1 MNILLYDFIS
11 YTQKDLAYFLKKAGH
26 HCKNILYK
34 IKDDYKDDFFEYRL
48 GQYLSDGNFDCVI
61 SINFHPLVA
70 KICYQYQVKYL
81 SWSYDSPI
89 SKMHMEYYQYPTN
102 YIFLFDRMEAQYFQS
117 QGMEHVFH
125 MPLAVN
131 LERLASASLSISPLE
146 KEAYSS
152 DISFVGKFYDSSLKE
167 ILTLAQDYDRGFIQA
182 IVDAQLQVYGYNFV
196 EDSIKPELPKRITDN
211 FINAGIKIYCGGF
224 EELSKGALVH
234 SINKEITRRERIML
248 LNLLNRYYDVNY
260 YSYECPQ
267 LLKDVIYCGT
277 VNYLSDM
284 PKVFRLS
291 KINLNITLKSIQ
303 SGIPLRALD
312 IMGSGGFL
320 LSNYQPELAEYF
332 IPDRD
337 IVLYESIPDALSK
350 ADFYLRHEDAR
361 HSVINHAFDV
371 LNTHFTYPMR
381 IKEMFQTAGL

>member
-1 MNILLYDFIS
+1 MNILFYDFVS
-11 YTQKDLAYFLKKAGH
+11 YTQKDLAYFLKIAGH
-26 HCKNILYK
+26 HCKNVVYK
-34 IKDDYKDDFFEYRL
+34 MKNVYEDDFFEYRFGL
-48 GQYLSDGNFDCVI
+48 YLAQGNFDCVI

-70 KICYQYQVKYL
+70 KICFQYRIKYL

-89 SKMHMEYYQYPTN
+89 SKDHMEYYQYPTN
-102 YIFLFDRMEAQYFQS
+102 YIFLFDRMEAQYFKS
-117 QGMEHVFH
+117 QGIEHVFH

-131 LERLASASLSISPLE
+131 TRRLSSTACSASPLE

-152 DISFVGKFYDSSLKE
+152 DISFVGKFYDTTLNE
-167 ILTLAQDYDRGFIQA
+167 ILHPAQEYDKGFIQA

-196 EDSIKPELPKRITDN
+196 EDCITPDLPERLTASLAD
-211 FINAGIKIYCGGF
+211 AGIKVNCNGS
-224 EELSKGALVH
+224 ENLTKSALVH
-234 SINKEITRRERIML
+234 SINKNITHRERIL
-248 LNLLNRYYDVNY
+248 LLSLLNRRHTVNY
-260 YSYECPQ
+260 YSSEQPR
-267 LLKDVIYCGT
+267 LLQDVIFCGT

-332 IPDRD
+332 VPDRD
-337 IVLYESIPDALSK
+337 IVLYESIPDALAK
-350 ADFYLRHEDAR
+350 ADFYLAHEDIR
-361 HSVINHAFDV
+361 QSVINHAFAV
-371 LNTHFTYPMR
+371 LDTHFSYPIR
-381 IKEMFQTAGL
+381 INQMFQTAGL

>member
-1 MNILLYDFIS
+1 MNILFYDFIS
-11 YTQKDLAYFLKKAGH
+11 YTQKDLAYYLKKAGH

-34 IKDDYKDDFFEYRL
+34 MRNAYEDDFFEYRF
-48 GQYLSDGNFDCVI
+48 GQYLADGDFDCVI
-61 SINFHPLVA
+61 SMNFHPLVA
-70 KICYQYQVKYL
+70 KICYQYRIKYL

-89 SKMHMEYYQYPTN
+89 SKDHMEYYQYPTN
-102 YIFLFDRMEAQYFQS
+102 YIFLFDRVEAQYFQS
-117 QGMEHVFH
+117 QGIEHVSH

-131 LERLASASLSISPLE
+131 INRLTSTSLSASPLE

-152 DISFVGKFYDSSLKE
+152 DISFVGQFYDSSLKE
-167 ILTLAQDYDRGFIQA
+167 LLHLAQDYDKGFIQA

-196 EDSIKPELPKRITDN
+196 EDSIKSDLPERITAG
-211 FINAGIKIYCGGF
+211 FANAGIKIDCDGSG
-224 EELSKGALVH
+224 ELSKSGLVH
-234 SINKEITRRERIML
+234 SINKEVTRRERIVL
-248 LNLLNRYYDVNY
+248 LNLLNQYYDVNY
-260 YSYECPQ
+260 YSPECPK
-267 LLKDVIYCGT
+267 LLEDVIYCGT

-332 IPDRD
+332 VPDRD
-337 IVLYESIPDALSK
+337 VILYESIPDALAK
-350 ADFYLRHEDAR
+350 ADFYLAHEDAR

-371 LNTHFTYPMR
+371 LNAHFTYPMR
-381 IKEMFQTAGL
+381 INQMFQTAGL

>member
-1 MNILLYDFIS
+1 MNILFYDFIS
-11 YTQKDLAYFLKKAGH
+11 YTQKDLAYYLKKAGH
-26 HCKNILYK
+26 HCRNILYK
-34 IKDDYKDDFFEYRL
+34 LKDAYEDDFFEYRF
-48 GQYLSDGNFDCVI
+48 GRYLADGGFDCVI

-70 KICYQYQVKYL
+70 KICYQYGIKYL

-89 SKMHMEYYQYPTN
+89 SRNHMEYYQYPTN

-117 QGMEHVFH
+117 QGIEHVSH

-131 LERLASASLSISPLE
+131 TKRLTSTSLSASPLE

-152 DISFVGKFYDSSLKE
+152 DISFVGNFYTSSLKE
-167 ILTLAQDYDRGFIQA
+167 LLYPAQDYDKGFVQA

-196 EDSIKPELPKRITDN
+196 EDSITSDLPERITAG
-211 FINAGIKIYCGGF
+211 FSNAGIRIDCDGSGK
-224 EELSKGALVH
+224 LSKSGLVH
-234 SINKEITRRERIML
+234 SINKEVTRRERILL

-260 YSYECPQ
+260 YSSECPK
-267 LLKDVIYCGT
+267 LLEDVIYCGT

-320 LSNYQPELAEYF
+320 LSSYQPELAEYF
-332 IPDRD
+332 VPDRD
-337 IVLYESIPDALSK
+337 IVLYESIPDALAK
-350 ADFYLRHEDAR
+350 ADFYLAHEDAR
-361 HSVINHAFDV
+361 LSVISHAFDV
-371 LNTHFTYPMR
+371 LNSHFTYPMR
-381 IKEMFQTAGL
+381 INQMFQTAGL